1 MSKMRASMPATLQDI
16 IYHQQLKINN
26 KMAERI
32 YSVVN
37 TLTNEIVFSGTL
49 RECETK
55 IINDQ
60 SGFLELAYA

>member
-1 MSKMRASMPATLQDI
+1 
-16 IYHQQLKINN
+16 
-26 KMAERI
+26 MAEKI
-32 YSVVN
+32 YNVVN

-55 IINDQ
+55 ITNDQ